1 MGNYIEMGTITF
13 WVRNKN
19 VERMKDSCGS
29 YLGSTTERTESGCTH
44 TPSFGTH
51 RKKDELT
58 DERKNRKEQKR
69 NTYAV
74 YQLMMAF
81 VYVRTAK
88 TCGYIWSSYFSHR
101 LEKWQQWPSSVIF
114 SFVSGCV
121 VSKPPSFWQNDDAH
135 HRSLLACSLFL

>member
-1 MGNYIEMGTITF
+1 MGTITF

-29 YLGSTTERTESGCTH
+29 YLGSTTERIESGYTH

-88 TCGYIWSSYFSHR
+88 TYGYI
-101 LEKWQQWPSSVIF
+101 
-114 SFVSGCV
+114 
-121 VSKPPSFWQNDDAH
+121 
-135 HRSLLACSLFL
+135 